1 MEFWGLW
8 EGFVTLG
15 ALVRFRGLEHQLFPC
30 SHPSQVHSGFA
41 GLGGWSILINI
52 HLKEKHTECDGGRL
66 LLYIIAVL
74 VSCPCEDRHQT
85 SSPLLFLI
93 KIMSPPPIA
102 PFPPANLQRTLLPE
116 EWEACLDA
124 WLALAQIHLRLSD
137 SEFLKTADDEG
148 PLVSF
153 LISYYRELNRAPNT
167 YLGSKNLSLKR
178 ECFLLTH
185 RALSAESIPS
195 SLLQWAF
202 LSDLCHAYPRSKSL
216 RALFQGIWK
225 RKGDYIEGAMHKIKL
240 ALTKAL
246 DSGNPASVEND
257 LGRLCHLLHVSH
269 DAGLFF
275 ITGSDFLD
283 SLCVAYSKAA
293 PNLQSRLVTVA
304 YLSLVSL
311 IKSPKPNYS
320 LLSDHLY
327 SLKTSA
333 ELEKS
338 GSGKKF
344 LLADLVTN
352 TPFLSIIK
360 DGVSEQKGARARK
373 IADSLSAF
381 RQASLARPKKLVRR
395 KVNKG
400 KGCADDD
407 EYGHGAFGGAYIYRM
422 SLVSQVQDL
431 LPDLGAGFIVKLL
444 DEYNDDV
451 EQVTAH
457 LLDDSLPSYLKN
469 ADRTELMYVYQL
481 VVPIIEVLCKESS
494 FVAGLRVS
502 LSDKHSQLSIPAST
516 LNPFF
521 STLL

>member
-1 MEFWGLW
+1 M
-8 EGFVTLG
+8 
-15 ALVRFRGLEHQLFPC
+15 RRGQASSLH
-30 SHPSQVHSGFA
+30 
-41 GLGGWSILINI
+41 
-52 HLKEKHTECDGGRL
+52 
-66 LLYIIAVL
+66 IAVL
-74 VSCPCEDRHQT
+74 VSCPRGDRPQA
-85 SSPLLFLI
+85 SSPLLFPI

-102 PFPPANLQRTLLPE
+102 PFPPANIQQTLLPE

-124 WLALAQIHLRLSD
+124 WLALAQIHLRLPD
-137 SEFLKTADDEG
+137 SEFIKTADDEG
-148 PLVSF
+148 PLASF
-153 LISYYRELNRAPNT
+153 LVSYYRELTRAPNT
-167 YLGSKNLSLKR
+167 YFGPKDLSLKR
-178 ECFLLTH
+178 ECFLLAH

-202 LSDLCHAYPRSKSL
+202 LSDLCRAYPRSKSL
-216 RALFQGIWK
+216 RELFQGLWK

-246 DSGNPASVEND
+246 DSGNLAAVEND
-257 LGRLCHLLHVSH
+257 LGRLCHLLYVSH
-269 DAGLFF
+269 DAGLLF

-293 PNLQSRLVTVA
+293 PSLQSKLVTIA

-327 SLKTSA
+327 SLKTNA
-333 ELEKS
+333 ELEEKS
-338 GSGKKF
+338 KSGKKL

-352 TPFLSIIK
+352 TPLLSVIK
-360 DGVSEQKGARARK
+360 DGVSQQKGARARN
-373 IADSLSAF
+373 IADSLSTF
-381 RQASLARPKKLVRR
+381 RQAGLARPKKSARR
-395 KVNKG
+395 KIDKG
-400 KGCADDD
+400 KGRADDD
-407 EYGHGAFGGAYIYRM
+407 EYGHGAFGGVHIHRM

-431 LPDLGAGFIVKLL
+431 FPDLGAGFVVKLL

-469 ADRTELMYVYQL
+469 ADRTEQMYVYQL
-481 VVPIIEVLCKESS
+481 VVPIMEVWCKESS
-494 FVAGLRVS
+494 FVAGLRMS
-502 LSDKHSQLSIPAST
+502 LSNKHSRLSIPAST

-521 STLL
+521 STPP